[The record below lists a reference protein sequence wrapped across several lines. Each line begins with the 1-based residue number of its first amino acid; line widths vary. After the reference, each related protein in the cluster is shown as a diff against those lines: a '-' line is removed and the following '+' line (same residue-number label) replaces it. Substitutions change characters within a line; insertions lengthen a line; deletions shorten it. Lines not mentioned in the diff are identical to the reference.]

1 MRVKAQVILD
11 EGLEVVPMLPHVVDH
26 LGAVNQVV
34 VGVAKQLVPE
44 GPEQTVAIARD
55 LLEGEPHGA
64 QLGVETAEVVP
75 VARLLSALRPH
86 GRLLLLVPS
95 VRRPDLPLNSLLG
108 HSS

>member
-11 EGLEVVPMLPHVVDH
+11 EGLEVVPVLPHVADH
-26 LGAVNQVV
+26 LGAMYQVV
-34 VGVAKQLVPE
+34 IGVAKQLIPE
-44 GPEQTVAIARD
+44 GPEQTVAISRD
-55 LLEGEPHGA
+55 LLESEPHGA
-64 QLGVETAEVVP
+64 QLGVEAAEVVP
-75 VARLLSALRPH
+75 VARLLSTLCPH